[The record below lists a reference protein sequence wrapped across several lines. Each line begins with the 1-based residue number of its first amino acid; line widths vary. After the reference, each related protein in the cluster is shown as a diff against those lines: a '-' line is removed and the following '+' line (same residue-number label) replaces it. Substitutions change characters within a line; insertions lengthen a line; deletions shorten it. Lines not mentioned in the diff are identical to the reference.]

1 MAVPHGGIMKI
12 TKKPEGLA
20 QVSVYVESVSAEYAR
35 GLEVLHE
42 LGPTVTVFGSART
55 KPGERAYTDA
65 LNLGR
70 LLASQGITIVTGGGG
85 GIMEAANRGAVLG
98 GGHSIG
104 MPIVLPFEENPNPF
118 ISKSV
123 MFDHFPARK
132 TCLIQA
138 CDAVVVF
145 VGGFGTLDE
154 LFEVLTLIQT
164 GKIDEVPVIL
174 IGSHYWSGLMQW
186 LATDVVEA
194 GCISER
200 DLHLVDIVDTPTR
213 AVEILHA
220 RLGISRQSAA
230 VAS

>member
-1 MAVPHGGIMKI
+1 MKI

-20 QVSVYVESVSAEYAR
+20 QVSVFVESVSAEYAR

-65 LNLGR
+65 LQLGR
-70 LLASQGITIVTGGGG
+70 LLAESGVTVVTGGGS
-85 GIMEAANRGAVLG
+85 GIMEAANRGAHLG

-104 MPIVLPFEENPNPF
+104 LPIVLPFEEAANPF
-118 ISKSV
+118 LATSIT
-123 MFDHFPARK
+123 FDHFPARK

-164 GKIDEVPVIL
+164 GKLDEVPVIL
-174 IGSHYWSGLMQW
+174 VGAHYWSGLLEW
-186 LATDVVEA
+186 LASDVVA
-194 GCISER
+194 QGCISES
-200 DLHLVDIVDTPTR
+200 DLRLVDIVDTPQR
-213 AVEILHA
+213 AWEILNG
-220 RLGISRQSAA
+220 RLGLDRDVQGI
-230 VAS
+230 AS